1 LALSRA
7 RAPQALQ
14 PLGAAAPRLAMS
26 FAVESGD
33 VTSARPLSRLATPA
47 RLDVW
52 PVAAAYCALAAA
64 AATRCARDAR
74 P

>member
-1 LALSRA
+1 
-7 RAPQALQ
+7 
-14 PLGAAAPRLAMS
+14 MS